1 MEHAERY
8 RRAREFYDVVTG
20 LWDSWA
26 EDAFIRNTETGEYFD
41 PDRMHVLNHKGA
53 YYSVR
58 GPLNIARPIQGWP
71 VIVQAGASD
80 DGRQLAAETA
90 EMIFAGTGN
99 IDGARALL
107 CRCEGPHGAARPRP
121 RPSEDPARCLRR
133 RRRLARRGAGEARR
147 CSTAWCTTT
156 APSRRCRSRSA
167 PMRRASIRMR
177 TAARHPRNERQQERT
192 RARHH
197 PGAAGEPD
205 GAPACAAAR
214 GLWRAGD
221 SRHAGDD
228 RRPDGGMADDGC
240 LRRLQR
246 HVPLSAGRAGRFRRS
261 RGAGIAAARFVP
273 ARNTR
278 ARHCARTSA
287 CRVRRTGS
295 SQTSVPEGLH
305 VPPESRSFGGHLA
318 GWH

>member
-41 PDRMHVLNHKGA
+41 PDRMHVLNHKGE

-99 IDGARALL
+99 LEGARAFYADVKG
-107 CRCEGPHGAARPRP
+107 RMAAARPRP
-121 RPSEDPARCLRR
+121 RPSEDPARRLRR
-133 RRRLARRGAGEARR
+133 RRRFARRGAGEAGLARQPGALRQRHRVAVDRARHR
-147 CSTAWCTTT
+147 CVAL
-156 APSRRCRSRSA
+156 RSG
-167 PMRRASIRMR
+167 RA
-177 TAARHPRNERQQERT
+177 AARHPRNERQQERA
-192 RARHH
+192 RARHR
-197 PGAAGEPD
+197 PGAAREPD
-205 GAPACAAAR
+205 GAAACAAAGR
-214 GLWRAGD
+214 LWRAGD

-228 RRPDGGMADDGC
+228 RRPDGGMADDRTPATASTSC
-240 LRRLQR
+240 S
-246 HVPLSAGRAGRFRRS
+246 PISRAGWTISSIAWCRNCS
-261 RGAGIAAARFVP
+261 GAGCSGA
-273 ARNTR
+273 NTR
-278 ARHCARTSA
+278 ARRCAKTSA
-287 CRVRRTGS
+287 CRVRRTVS